1 MQTFLL
7 TWNPSKTPW
16 NRLDADCEHIREHG
30 FLDRTWSCGNNKR
43 LRVGDRVFL
52 LRQGREPRGII
63 ASGSV
68 TSSEPFIAKHWLEP
82 GRSALYVSSRLDV
95 LLHPDRE
102 PLCPRSSLDSG
113 AMASVH
119 WDTQS
124 SGITIPPDAAAELE
138 ELWRA
143 ILIERGNS
151 RIVFAD
157 EVLAA
162 ERFWEG
168 ALRPITVNAYER
180 DATARRACIAH
191 FGVACRV
198 CGFDFGV
205 TYGELGSGFIH
216 VHHIRPLSDVHRGYA
231 VAPKRDLIPVCPNCH
246 AMLHQ
251 TSPPL
256 SVAKL
261 QKRLRNVSSMQQTAA
276 GRRG

>member
-7 TWNPSKTPW
+7 TWNPRKSSWDK
-16 NRLDADCEHIREHG
+16 LDADYEHIREHG
-30 FLDRTWSCGNNKR
+30 FLDAKRSCGRNKH

-52 LRQGREPRGII
+52 LRQGSEPRGIV

-68 TSSEPFIAKHWLEP
+68 MSSEPFIAEHWSKR
-82 GRSALYVSSRLDV
+82 GRSALYVNARLDV

-102 PLCPRSSLDSG
+102 PVCPRSRLNSG

-124 SGITIPPDAAAELE
+124 SGIKIPPDAAAELE

-143 ILIERGNS
+143 FLIERGYS
-151 RIVFAD
+151 PIVLAD
-157 EVLAA
+157 EVPAA

-168 ALRPITVNAYER
+168 ALRRISVNAYER

-191 FGVACRV
+191 FGAACRV
-198 CGFDFGV
+198 CGFDFGA

-216 VHHIRPLSDVHRGYA
+216 VHHTHPLSDVRTGYA
-231 VAPKRDLIPVCPNCH
+231 VDPKRDLIPVCPNCH

-256 SVAKL
+256 TVAEL
-261 QKRLRNVSSMQQTAA
+261 QKRL
-276 GRRG
+276 